1 MSAPG
6 RAVALAR
13 AAAGSVPDP
22 ELLVLSIAELGVLRD
37 VEVAGD
43 RVTVTL
49 TPTYLGCP
57 AMDAIRAGVV
67 AAVRDAGFADVEVVT
82 SWSPPWTTDWLTDDA
97 RRKLRAAGIAPP
109 ARRTDPT
116 GAALPLAL
124 LRVVTRCPRCD
135 GADTRE
141 IARFGSTACK
151 SLRRCADCH
160 ETFDHFK
167 EF

>member
-1 MSAPG
+1 MSAPEAEA
-6 RAVALAR
+6 RAR

-22 ELLVLSIAELGVLRD
+22 ELPVLSIAELGVLRD
-37 VEVAGD
+37 VEVRAD

-57 AMDAIRAGVV
+57 AMDAIRAGVA

-97 RRKLRAAGIAPP
+97 RRKLREAGISPP
-109 ARRTDPT
+109 ARRA
-116 GAALPLAL
+116 GAVPLAL
-124 LRVVTRCPRCD
+124 PRPVTRCPRCD
-135 GADTRE
+135 GTATEE

-151 SLRRCADCH
+151 SLRRCADCR